1 MYFNINAGM
10 YMYYECNYV
19 LLCMY
24 YYWDKCSKIQNLC
37 SFSML
42 VYKMFMAYSAI
53 PMIALYGVV
62 YNYICNLISRRDLV
76 PQNNFDQIL
85 TFNCS

>member
-1 MYFNINAGM
+1 MQVYTCTMNVIMYT
-10 YMYYECNYV
+10 Y

-24 YYWDKCSKIQNLC
+24 YYWDICSKIQNLC

-42 VYKMFMAYSAI
+42 VYRMFMAYSAI

-62 YNYICNLISRRDLV
+62 YNYMQ
-76 PQNNFDQIL
+76 PNFKKGP
-85 TFNCS
+85 SPAK